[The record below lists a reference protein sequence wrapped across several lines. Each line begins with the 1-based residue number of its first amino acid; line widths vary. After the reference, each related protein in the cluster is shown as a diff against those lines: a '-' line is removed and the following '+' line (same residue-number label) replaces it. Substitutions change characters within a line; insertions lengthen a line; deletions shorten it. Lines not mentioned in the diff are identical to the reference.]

1 VRRKRRMSKEKK
13 VVKKTGVDLE
23 IKKMLYSVGKEVK
36 FIDDKL
42 NGMELVISKTDVGDR
57 ACYTVVVKYN
67 LIEEERRK
75 FFKIIMDKRTLETI
89 DVVGNMEEEFDVL
102 RTERDVNWY
111 IRTSK
116 EKENTKVYSIET
128 CERNKKTAYKVVLE
142 EGKGM
147 WWLKLF
153 IKEGKRR
160 VWRAVNL
167 VGIDQE
173 LGNN

>member
-1 VRRKRRMSKEKK
+1 VRITLSKKK
-13 VVKKTGVDLE
+13 VTVKKDSVDME
-23 IKKMLYSVGKEVK
+23 IKKMLYDTGKEVK
-36 FIDDKL
+36 FVDSKL
-42 NGMELVISKTDVGDR
+42 NGMEMIISRMEAGDKVCHTLVLR
-57 ACYTVVVKYN
+57 YN

-75 FFKIIMDKRTLETI
+75 FFKIVMDKVTLETV
-89 DVVGNMEEEFDVL
+89 DVAGNMEEEFDVL

-111 IRTSK
+111 VRTSK
-116 EKENTKVYSIET
+116 AKENTKVYSIET
-128 CERNKKTAYKVVLE
+128 CEGDKKTSYKVVLE

-167 VGIDQE
+167 VGIDLE
-173 LGNN
+173 LGNK